1 LKPKDK
7 VPCLSETRWSN
18 ENMWEHNS
26 DKTVT
31 TINIQNTELQQDCPY

>member
-1 LKPKDK
+1 
-7 VPCLSETRWSN
+7 
-18 ENMWEHNS
+18 MWEHNS